1 MRTLTLLVASMV
13 LLVGAPLAAQ
23 ENSREWM
30 AGAYEAGAAQEAVR
44 QQAPAMVAAARQALI
59 EEKAVSRTDKI
70 TVDIT
75 GVLADSAV
83 FSGDG
88 CDYQPVE
95 LLALFLRVKGQW
107 ISAFCHPSALNSCL
121 SLRLGQ
127 RVRVQGVLIAAP
139 DVLHPDFN
147 PCDQSTWFVGPI
159 NFLFATKITK

>member
-1 MRTLTLLVASMV
+1 MRTLTFLVTGLALVASV
-13 LLVGAPLAAQ
+13 PLAAQ
-23 ENSREWM
+23 EKTVPGKLP
-30 AGAYEAGAAQEAVR
+30 AGLE

-75 GVLADSAV
+75 GVLAGSSIY
-83 FSGDG
+83 SGDG

-121 SLRLGQ
+121 SLQLGQ

-147 PCDQSTWFVGPI
+147 PCDQNTWFVGPI
-159 NFLFATKITK
+159 NFLFATKVTK